1 MAIVRLNING
11 KEIQTTDDKTIL
23 QAALDNGIEIPHLC
37 FDDRIEAYGGCGMCV
52 VELEG
57 SPKLIR
63 SCATKANNGMVIQT
77 NTKRT
82 IATRKTAL
90 DMLVSDHRGD
100 CRAPCM
106 MECPAHT
113 DVQGYVGLIA
123 NGQYRESLELI
134 KEQLPLPASIGRVC
148 PHPCETACRRG
159 IVDESISVAALKTFV
174 ADLDLFE
181 SDKGP
186 YMPKMKKDTGKKVAV
201 VGAGPAGLTAAYFLR
216 TQGHNVEIFEAMDKP
231 GGMLRYGIP
240 EYRLPKEVVDK
251 EVEIIQNMGVKIN
264 YSMKLGQEISVDYL
278 KNSFDVSFLA
288 IGAWEST
295 SLRCKGEDL
304 IGVEGGIDFLRKVTN
319 NEEVILGEKVVVVG
333 GGNTAMDVA
342 RTCIRLGVKEV
353 RVLYRRTEEQMPA
366 EKIEIHEAKEEG
378 VIFDFLV
385 SPIEIIEE
393 NGKAARVK
401 CQKMKLGEPDA
412 SGRRRPEP
420 IEGEIKNY
428 ETDTV
433 IAAIGQRVTLGNIQ
447 GIDTTKWGTI
457 DVDEATYQTNIDGIF
472 AGGDVVSGPG
482 IAIAAVAQGKNASK
496 VINSYL
502 QGNIIP
508 HKEPIIVEQN
518 DITIE
523 DYPHIEKQA
532 RVQNVIVDPQ
542 VRKTNFQS
550 VMENLTDGDALCESS
565 RCLECGCK
573 DYFECQL
580 LHNIEVYDIDTK
592 KEYGEKHKR
601 YEKDDHPY
609 IERNSDKCIQCGLC
623 IRTCDEVMGITA
635 LGLIDRGFE
644 AIVAPEFGNSL
655 CDTDCISCGQCIDV
669 CPTGALM
676 EKLTD
681 AKEIPLDLEVTESV
695 CSHCSL
701 GCNIKYHHKGD
712 RIYRVTPD
720 RSKDDGILCVKGKFE
735 FDYIN
740 NSNRVLSPMIKNK
753 NQFNAVKWMD
763 AKIDFITKL
772 KSSRYLN
779 GKDSIAFIVSQKLTN
794 EEYSIIKNISKALNT
809 EMIGTMNIN
818 NESGMEDM
826 LGENSLEELYNTD
839 LIVAVGKVYENFTPL
854 GVKVKSFNKKLISVS
869 EGSSKL
875 NEFADEA
882 YDVDKQLGFLKEIAK
897 GLIDLDLVDK
907 NYMRPNS
914 LDFEEMKKLLNDI
927 VPSQEALEFAKTYGN
942 AKRAIFL
949 VDDISITKESLKMIY
964 YITSLTGKI
973 QKPYRGIITL
983 KKYCNTQGALNAG
996 FNKSGE
1002 EIFDKIK
1009 NESIKTLVVIGENI
1023 LEDNPELSDKL
1034 DNLDYLAVIDMFMTE
1049 TAKKA
1054 DVVLPLV
1061 SLAESEGTLTRTDK
1075 KLLTINKVLSPKSG
1089 KTNIELFNELLF

>member
-1 MAIVRLNING
+1 MTIIRLNING

-23 QAALDNGIEIPHLC
+23 KAALDNGIEIPHLC
-37 FDDRIEAYGGCGMCV
+37 FDERIEAYGGCGMCV

-63 SCATKANNGMVIQT
+63 SCATKVNNGMVVQT

-148 PHPCETACRRG
+148 PHPCEAACRRD

-181 SDKGP
+181 SDNGS
-186 YMPKMKKDTGKKVAV
+186 YMPKIEKETGKKVAV

-240 EYRLPKEVVDK
+240 EYRLPKNVVDK
-251 EVEIIQNMGVKIN
+251 EVEIIQKMGVEIKYN
-264 YSMKLGQEISVDYL
+264 MKLGQEISVDYL
-278 KNSFDVSFLA
+278 KNNFDASFLA

-304 IGVEGGIDFLRKVTN
+304 VGVEGGIDFLRKVTK
-319 NEEVILGEKVVVVG
+319 NEEVTLGEKVVVVG

-378 VIFDFLV
+378 VVFDFLV
-385 SPIEIIEE
+385 SPIEVIEE
-393 NGKAARVK
+393 NGKAAKVK

-420 IEGEIKNY
+420 IEGEIEIY
-428 ETDTV
+428 EADSV

-457 DVDEATYQTNIDGIF
+457 NVDETTYQTNIEGIF
-472 AGGDVVSGPG
+472 AGGDAVSGPG
-482 IAIAAVAQGKNASK
+482 IAIAAVAQGKNASR
-496 VINSYL
+496 VLNSYL

-508 HKEPIIVEQN
+508 HKEPVIVEQN
-518 DITIE
+518 DMTIE
-523 DYPHIEKQA
+523 DYPHVEKQA
-532 RVQNVIVDPQ
+532 RVQNIIVDPL

-550 VMENLTDGDALCESS
+550 VMKNLTENDALCESS

-601 YEKDDHPY
+601 YEKDNHLH
-609 IERNSDKCIQCGLC
+609 IERNPDKCIQCGLC

-655 CDTDCISCGQCIDV
+655 CDTDCISCGQCIDG

-681 AKEIPLDLEVTESV
+681 SKEIPLDLEVSESI
-695 CSHCSL
+695 CSHCGL
-701 GCNIKYHHKGD
+701 GCNIIYHHKGD
-712 RIYRVTPD
+712 KIYRVTPN

-740 NSNRVLSPMIKNK
+740 SSDRVLSPMIKN
-753 NQFNAVKWMD
+753 NDQFSTATWID
-763 AKIDFITKL
+763 AKIDFTTKL
-772 KSSRYLN
+772 RSSRYLN
-779 GKDSIAFIVSQKLTN
+779 GKDSVGFIVSQRLTN
-794 EEYSIIKNISKALNT
+794 EEYSAIRKISKSLNT
-809 EMIGTMNIN
+809 DMIGIMSTER
-818 NESGMEDM
+818 ESSIEGL
-826 LGENSLEELYNTD
+826 LGDNSLDELYNTD
-839 LIVAVGKVYENFTPL
+839 LIVAVGKVYENFPPA
-854 GVKVKSFNKKLISVS
+854 GVKIKSIDKQLITISK
-869 EGSSKL
+869 EGSKL
-875 NEFADEA
+875 SEFADEIYA
-882 YDVDKQLGFLKEIAK
+882 GDEQLKILKEITK
-897 GLIDLDLVDK
+897 GLIDLELVDK
-907 NYMRPNS
+907 NYTQSNN

-927 VPSQEALEFAKTYGN
+927 VPSQEALEFAKTYGK
-942 AKRAIFL
+942 AKKAIFV
-949 VDDISITKESLKMIY
+949 VDENSITKESLRMIY
-964 YITSLTGKI
+964 NIASITGKI

-983 KKYCNTQGALNAG
+983 KKYCNTQGALDAG

-1009 NESIKTLVVIGENI
+1009 NGSIKSLVVIGENI
-1023 LEDNPELSDKL
+1023 LENNPELNDEL
-1034 DNLDYLAVIDMFMTE
+1034 DNLDFLAVVDMFMTE
-1049 TAKKA
+1049 SAKRA

-1075 KLLTINKVLSPKSG
+1075 KQLTINKALSPKTG